1 MRFVGVNGENLLVG
15 VDVVLVRVLGNVL
28 FTSMFFLLLH
38 YTFLFAIFNSCVNV
52 ITCFVGEQ
60 ALQTM

>member
-1 MRFVGVNGENLLVG
+1 MRFVGVDGKLLVG
-15 VDVVLVRVLGNVL
+15 SASKGFWV
-28 FTSMFFLLLH
+28 MFCLLQCSFSYYH